1 MSSAAAKSAARRL
14 AFDCAATVSSRRRW
28 ALVDQ
33 RVHAGVFKRELAF
46 EIGDDAALGESF
58 VGKLGAAALGV
69 ACFDARKVEFLT
81 QFLVLADQ
89 YRVARFELV
98 RARAQLVATG
108 DALLELAP
116 QVDVAGLLLLERPQ
130 RQGCGLD
137 QLAEGDLVLVELAD
151 LHPGI
156 DEQVAQGFV
165 LFADLLGGG
174 RAGGNSLRLRVR
186 RRGFLRRFGIFRL
199 ARRGCRLGW
208 LAGPQTEYPR
218 QLCHQKT
225 PPLQRDSVE
234 CHTNAANRRCPDIP
248 LIRRR
253 ASFEAQPPHLRL
265 PLTQRHDGL
274 HTQGRWGATTPKSQD
289 PRDSRADSSPTGRT
303 GDASK
308 IAARRRARHRLAA
321 HQPLLGIRGRTGA
334 GRRAQAH
341 RRFRPPAS

>member
-1 MSSAAAKSAARRL
+1 MRRLFGDLIERFLQRSDFAFEKFDLVLRRSHVGSNAARLRL
-14 AFDCAATVSSRRRW
+14 RRDGLVAKTQ

-33 RVHAGVFKRELAF
+33 RGHAGVFKRELAF
-46 EIGDDAALGESF
+46 EIGDEAALGESF

-98 RARAQLVATG
+98 RACAQLVASG

-116 QVDVAGLLLLERPQ
+116 QFDVVGLLLLERPQ
-130 RQGCGLD
+130 RLGCGLD

-156 DEQVAQGFV
+156 EEQVAQGFV

-174 RAGGNSLRLRVR
+174 RAGGDILRLRVR

-208 LAGPQTEYPR
+208 LAGPQTEYLR
-218 QLCHQKT
+218 QLRHQKT
-225 PPLQRDSVE
+225 PPLQRDSVV

-248 LIRRR
+248 LIRRP
-253 ASFEAQPPHLRL
+253 AFS
-265 PLTQRHDGL
+265 L
-274 HTQGRWGATTPKSQD
+274 HRN
-289 PRDSRADSSPTGRT
+289 DS
-303 GDASK
+303 
-308 IAARRRARHRLAA
+308 IAAHR
-321 HQPLLGIRGRTGA
+321 
-334 GRRAQAH
+334 
-341 RRFRPPAS
+341 